1 MAAGL
6 VLFCAV
12 AYPFLPGRIPVHMD
26 VAGRPDGY
34 GPKIVLWGI
43 VGCAIGLYA
52 FLTYPGSWSRWGGGG
67 ADTSWK
73 TPSRLLRIL
82 KAACLLA
89 ITFTVAA
96 IIVIALTGR

>member
-1 MAAGL
+1 MKKLVAYLRRLPPGDRLWEFCAAGMAAGL

-52 FLTYPGSWSRWGGGG
+52 FLTYLGSWSR
-67 ADTSWK
+67 
-73 TPSRLLRIL
+73 
-82 KAACLLA
+82 
-89 ITFTVAA
+89 
-96 IIVIALTGR
+96 